1 MASVKD
7 RLARQEARRAP
18 RYQVPAY
25 LNLYLKELENIQRQD
40 DGLEPLA
47 LTLEEEAE
55 RERGDRW
62 FIEKYIPHARML
74 GGSPETLA
82 VIDEL
87 EENARE
93 RR

>member
-1 MASVKD
+1 VASVND
-7 RLARQEARRAP
+7 RLGRLEARTTTP
-18 RYQVPAY
+18 YELPVY
-25 LNLYLKELENIQRQD
+25 LSLYLKELENIQRQD
-40 DGLEPLA
+40 DGKSPIA
-47 LTLEEEAE
+47 LTPEEEAQS
-55 RERGDRW
+55 ERGERW
-62 FIEKYIPHARML
+62 FIEKYIPHVRML